1 MTARD
6 EEEVH
11 TRGTTHAGALCILTY
26 IRGKERG
33 REGGKGDKGKRG
45 TAHTGFS
52 HRDAYQ
58 IGLQTLVD

>member
-11 TRGTTHAGALCILTY
+11 TRGTTHGALCTLTY
-26 IRGKERG
+26 IRGKER
-33 REGGKGDKGKRG
+33 EGGKGDKYDKGKRG

-58 IGLQTLVD
+58 TGLD